1 MSTNVSFEFKQAE
14 KAYLAAQTDEDK
26 LAALEKLWS
35 VVPSHK
41 GAEALRAN
49 IRTRI
54 KKLREKIDGKK
65 KQKKQTAR
73 KEGIK
78 KEEMQAVLI
87 GLTKSGKSSLL
98 SCLTN
103 AKPEISPVPYTTKSP
118 LIGMLEHNSVK
129 IQIIDMPA
137 IESEYFDQGIVNT
150 ADTLIIII
158 TKISELGEIMP
169 FIEKSL
175 GKRII
180 VFNKIDLLSEQEKL
194 KAEATLKTKKY
205 NFCIIS
211 CKTKQGI
218 EELKEKIWQSFDKI
232 RVYTKEPGKQATAE
246 PIVLDK
252 GASVKDVAEKILHGF
267 SSKVQ
272 ETRITGPSSKF
283 PNQKVSLEHKLKDKD
298 VVEFHVK

>member
-41 GAEALRAN
+41 GSESLRAN

-103 AKPEISPVPYTTKSP
+103 A
-118 LIGMLEHNSVK
+118 
-129 IQIIDMPA
+129 
-137 IESEYFDQGIVNT
+137 
-150 ADTLIIII
+150 
-158 TKISELGEIMP
+158 
-169 FIEKSL
+169 
-175 GKRII
+175 
-180 VFNKIDLLSEQEKL
+180 
-194 KAEATLKTKKY
+194 
-205 NFCIIS
+205 
-211 CKTKQGI
+211 
-218 EELKEKIWQSFDKI
+218 
-232 RVYTKEPGKQATAE
+232 
-246 PIVLDK
+246 
-252 GASVKDVAEKILHGF
+252 
-267 SSKVQ
+267 
-272 ETRITGPSSKF
+272 
-283 PNQKVSLEHKLKDKD
+283 
-298 VVEFHVK
+298 